1 MFSLAVRHTRQDMSQ
16 QHYGLQAAT
25 LQSGGVA
32 ARPQKRIINDIPGVP
47 RGSHFVE
54 GSKGW

>member
-1 MFSLAVRHTRQDMSQ
+1 MFSLAVQHIRQDTSW

-32 ARPQKRIINDIPGVP
+32 ARPQK
-47 RGSHFVE
+47 
-54 GSKGW
+54 

>member
-1 MFSLAVRHTRQDMSQ
+1 MFSLGVRHIREDASR
-16 QHYGLQAAT
+16 QHYGLQVVS

-32 ARPQKRIINDIPGVP
+32 ARPQKRIINRLLTVP